1 MMEVRSRRT
10 AVLATLV
17 ATSLSCSGSSSP
29 SAPAPG
35 PSPTAAA
42 PSPSPTTAPSAAPSP
57 SATSCQ
63 YGKGTPDTFCA
74 KRLPAHLADV
84 DTAITRLVQQ
94 HPEYFNVNDTNGP
107 DGYKVLKPAEFEQG
121 VMANL
126 QSAAFCTELN
136 GNVLSVRKGTD
147 FSEDYDILL
156 STGHARRG
164 NGSYLGTC
172 TPPSFPLDAADVLAY
187 VRVAFYSIRCA
198 DGIPV
203 PHNAEEKL
211 PLGCTGFITASPK
224 TKDNLDVKE
233 GLIGSRIEW
242 TLEQEGE
249 HVRIND
255 FPDVPF
261 NKIAVPINPGHYVLC
276 AEVKA
281 VKGCQYG
288 EVEPN
293 PLEQ

>member
-17 ATSLSCSGSSSP
+17 AASLSCSGSSP

-42 PSPSPTTAPSAAPSP
+42 PSPLPSVAPSTAPSPTAA
-57 SATSCQ
+57 SCQ

-74 KRLPAHLADV
+74 KRSPAHLSDV
-84 DTAITRLVQQ
+84 DGAINQLVQQ

-107 DGYKVLKPAEFEQG
+107 DGYKVLKPAEYEQG
-121 VMANL
+121 VIANL
-126 QSAAFCTELN
+126 HSAAFCTELN
-136 GNVLSVRKGTD
+136 GNVLSVRKGSD

-156 STGHARRG
+156 STGHVRRG

-172 TPPSFPLDAADVLAY
+172 TPPSFPLEAADVIAY
-187 VRVAFYSIRCA
+187 VRVAFYSLRCEE
-198 DGIPV
+198 GIPV
-203 PHNAEEKL
+203 PRNADEKL
-211 PLGCTGFITASPK
+211 PIGCTGFITASPK
-224 TKDNLDVKE
+224 TKDNLDVNE
-233 GLIGSRIEW
+233 RLIGSRIDW

-249 HVRIND
+249 RVRIND
-255 FPDVPF
+255 FPDQPF
-261 NKIAVPINPGHYVLC
+261 NKIAVPINPGHYTLC

-281 VKGCQYG
+281 VRGCQYG
-288 EVEPN
+288 EVEPD
-293 PLEQ
+293 PRQ